1 VDKTSSLELLLGLS
15 SEPIAPSVATS
26 DELWLRQYG
35 EAGNDLCALI
45 RRANGFYC
53 FGSALHVRSSESREG
68 YFGLREWNAT
78 KGWRAHYPSLREGSI
93 CFAEDLFGGQFV
105 LSGDGVS
112 RFNPE
117 TGAIKHHS
125 SDLDEWASRLLE
137 RYNSET
143 GWEAGRDWQLRNHS
157 LPMGSRLIPK
167 MPFVLGGS
175 YVAENLQ
182 SSGDWQAMLLYA
194 NLSRQ
199 IRDVPDGMP
208 VRVSGWPS

>member
-1 VDKTSSLELLLGLS
+1 VDKKGSLESLLDLASG
-15 SEPIAPSVATS
+15 PIAPSVRTR
-26 DELWLRQYG
+26 DETWLKQFG
-35 EAGNDLCALI
+35 GLGNDLCALL
-45 RRANGFYC
+45 RRANGFFC
-53 FGSALHVRSSESREG
+53 FGSALHVRSAESREG
-68 YFGLREWNAT
+68 YFGLHEWNAP
-78 KGWRAHYPSLREGSI
+78 KGWRGHCPALREDSI

-105 LSGDGVS
+105 LSGDRIS

-125 SDLDEWASRLLE
+125 TDLDDWASKILD

-143 GWEAGRDWQLRNHS
+143 GWEAGREWQIRNHS
-157 LPMGSRLIPK
+157 LPAGSRLIPK

-182 SSGDWQAMLLYA
+182 LCGDWRAMLLYA